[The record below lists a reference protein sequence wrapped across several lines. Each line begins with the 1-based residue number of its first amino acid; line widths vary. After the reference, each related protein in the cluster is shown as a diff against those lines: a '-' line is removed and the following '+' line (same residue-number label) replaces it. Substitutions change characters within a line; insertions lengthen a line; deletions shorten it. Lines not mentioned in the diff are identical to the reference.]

1 MKNFFWT
8 TFGIFF
14 ILATLTGLI
23 VIIHNFFDW
32 IWTRKKFKELNRK
45 KYEDYKKGEGDNNP
59 QND

>member
-32 IWTRKKFKELNRK
+32 IWTRKKLKEVKHK
-45 KYEDYKKGEGDNNP
+45 KHEDYKKGKDDNKP
-59 QND
+59 NDN